1 MTRSFSALVG
11 IPALAIMLAATA
23 GCATTKQLNEVK
35 AMAERAQ
42 QTADEAKA
50 MAADAA
56 SKADEANQHAMDT
69 DQKIDKMFKK
79 TMMK

>member
-1 MTRSFSALVG
+1 MTRSISALVG

-35 AMAERAQ
+35 AMAEKAQ

-56 SKADEANQHAMDT
+56 SKADEANQHAMAT